1 MILQLKDNKIN
12 IKKNNIVEYV
22 NRVLLSYEYE
32 LGTNHYTPVLYIAD
46 KVYKGNN
53 IFVELD
59 LNLDRVNMKV
69 ELLDYN
75 NVVMRVYESTYTY
88 FKTCTIGDRQHIDL
102 YEEIERLNNIIKR
115 LEEKGDVV

>member
-46 KVYKGNN
+46 KVYRGNN

-69 ELLDYN
+69 ELLDCN
-75 NVVMRVYESTYTY
+75 DVVMRVYESTYTY

>member
-12 IKKNNIVEYV
+12 VKKNNIVEYV

-53 IFVELD
+53 IYVELD
-59 LNLDRVNMKV
+59 LNLDIVNMKV
-69 ELLDYN
+69 ELLDCN
-75 NVVMRVYESTYTY
+75 DVVMRVYESTYTY

-102 YEEIERLNNIIKR
+102 YEEIERLNNIIKK

>member
-69 ELLDYN
+69 ELLDCN

-102 YEEIERLNNIIKR
+102 YEEIERLNNIIKN

>member
-69 ELLDYN
+69 ELLDCN
-75 NVVMRVYESTYTY
+75 DVVMRVYESTYTY

-102 YEEIERLNNIIKR
+102 YEEIERLNNIIKK